1 MKKRIVTSLLAT
13 SFAFAATTVVV
24 HAEAINNEAVV
35 AEAESEVVSEETVS
49 SEEAAIDEDASEE
62 IVSEEAAIDEDTNE
76 EVISE
81 EVVAEETQDQKVA
94 AEVATDEAAYNEDS
108 SEDAQ
113 VEVWEYSESDEN
125 IDRFNEMMDRVRQL
139 HEKLAMIGIEDIEL
153 REQGMGVRQIKYNG
167 EYIVQVEP
175 YDRSRYEMINATD
188 SWSYDLENHS
198 LVSFDMYYYND
209 GEDPLNNDISVG
221 VFKDFVINK
230 LAYLMVSSDKV
241 ELAGGIKMGASV
253 EDVKAVYGE
262 PDEVKTDS
270 SCDYLIYVNGDNR
283 SEFSFVEGK
292 LDYIEL
298 VNKSL
303 YEEYDDKND
312 LLEISYDVMSPLYGK
327 ALNTGVTPDS
337 YKKQLNE
344 VLARVS
350 VPANYVGGWG
360 RQFANDEID
369 PEILAQIMARVN
381 ELEAEQA
388 SEDAETDIEA
398 EAGDEAAED
407 LFDFEILSYNGKPLV
422 APSTSEDARYDFI
435 NYNEQNSWD
444 YELKDYPGVKYEMF
458 YYTDGPGIEGKDIT
472 VGIFNENGIKRL
484 AYLDFKA
491 DAVEFPDGTTFKIT
505 TDYVLNKLGN
515 PDEAKANDNGGE
527 HWIYNVPKGTMEF
540 NVNNGLVESS
550 KLINEECFA
559 KYDDV
564 NDLKAI
570 SQDPIAL
577 YYGSKLSIGIT
588 PDLYKELSKMGW
600 M

>member
-13 SFAFAATTVVV
+13 SFAFAATTVVA

-35 AEAESEVVSEETVS
+35 AEAESEVVSEETVVD
-49 SEEAAIDEDASEE
+49 EEVASEE
-62 IVSEEAAIDEDTNE
+62 VTSEETPGE
-76 EVISE
+76 ELE
-81 EVVAEETQDQKVA
+81 TEETTSDDQLTEYDSVEA
-94 AEVATDEAAYNEDS
+94 WEEGETD
-108 SEDAQ
+108 
-113 VEVWEYSESDEN
+113 DE
-125 IDRFNEMMDRVRQL
+125 IDRFNEMMDRVRQVREMML
-139 HEKLAMIGIEDIEL
+139 MVDIDEYEL
-153 REQGMGVRQIKYNG
+153 KEQGMGVRQVKYNG
-167 EYIVQVEP
+167 DNIVQIES
-175 YDRSRYEMINATD
+175 YDRNRFRMINAAD
-188 SWSYDLENHS
+188 SWSYNLENHPD
-198 LVSFDMYYYND
+198 VSFDMYYYSNSDERYDYDANVGIFND
-209 GEDPLNNDISVG
+209 NG
-221 VFKDFVINK
+221 KNK
-230 LAYLMVSSDKV
+230 LAYLWLESDEI
-241 ELAGGIKMGASV
+241 ELAKGIKMGASI
-253 EDVKAVYGE
+253 EDVKAIYGE
-262 PDEVKTDS
+262 PNEENPDS
-270 SCDYLIYVNGDNR
+270 WGSALIYVNGDNR
-283 SEFSFVEGK
+283 TEFYFDNEGLSSVE
-292 LDYIEL
+292 LI
-298 VNKSL
+298 NTSL
-303 YEEYDDKND
+303 FEEYDDSID
-312 LLEISYDVMSPLYGK
+312 LLDVSEDVMSPMYGK
-327 ALNTGVTPDS
+327 DLNSGVTPDS

-344 VLARVS
+344 VMARVS

-369 PEILAQIMARVN
+369 PEILAQIMAMAN

-388 SEDAETDIEA
+388 AEDAETDIETENA
-398 EAGDEAAED
+398 TEVDAD
-407 LFDFEILSYNGKPLV
+407 LFDFEILGYNGKPLV

-491 DAVEFPDGTTFKIT
+491 DAVEFPDGTTFKLT

-515 PDEAKANDNGGE
+515 PDEVKANDNGGE
-527 HWIYNVPKGTMEF
+527 HWTYNVPKGTMEF